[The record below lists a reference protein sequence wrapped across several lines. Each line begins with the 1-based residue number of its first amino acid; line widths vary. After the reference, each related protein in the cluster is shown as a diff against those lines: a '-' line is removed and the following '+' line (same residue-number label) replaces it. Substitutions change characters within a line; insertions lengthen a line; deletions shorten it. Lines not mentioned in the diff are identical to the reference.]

1 MSRKIIVIYD
11 KKYFYFAKVFMNFI
25 RLDNSFH
32 PPVGV
37 SPPLLHCRMVS
48 AWAMPVSRAPC
59 TVEAW
64 RRLVCSPASRRRG
77 SWGRGSGASSAA
89 QSPTV
94 WPVSA
99 RG

>member
-1 MSRKIIVIYD
+1 MI
-11 KKYFYFAKVFMNFI
+11 FI
-25 RLDNSFH
+25 RLDNSFQ

-77 SWGRGSGASSAA
+77 TWGRGSGASSAA

-94 WPVSA
+94 WPT